1 MKSKSKYSI
10 PTFKYPKCSLGTRKC
25 FVRGPHVT
33 YMASKL
39 VGMFV
44 CDTSFIS
51 QSKINITI
59 TDAVSPN
66 GSSKKKSSNDD
77 DHMRAHG

>member
-10 PTFKYPKCSLGTRKC
+10 PTFKYPKCSLGTCKW

-33 YMASKL
+33 CMASKL
-39 VGMFV
+39 VGMLV

-51 QSKINITI
+51 HPKISITI
-59 TDAVSPN
+59 TDAAAPN